1 MWLPALISL
10 LVLALSSLS
19 YVLGYD
25 WFNLLPANDTLGT
38 IISSVSFTGSIHG
51 VFISLIVLAI
61 HSATTARQC
70 WRHLLCILPVL
81 SVAILLAW
89 GLKNLIAEPRPNV
102 AMLQQAGLLSQDYY
116 QQDHDDKISTMEAAL
131 SQALTVPEFV
141 KRDWV
146 METGY
151 AMPSIHTVIALTL
164 GLYFFAIFRRDQ
176 RHRTAWALLC
186 WAYIVCYS
194 RLLLNVHRPE
204 DLIVG
209 AVIASLA
216 AAMGFKILQNKE
228 HKDQLRIKARA
239 EKLAEAHRSTG
250 VTRD

>member
-1 MWLPALISL
+1 MWSPALISL
-10 LVLALSSLS
+10 LVLAFSALS

-25 WFNLLPANDTLGT
+25 WFNLLPENDILGS
-38 IISSVSFTGSIHG
+38 IISLVSFTGSIHG

-70 WRHLLCILPVL
+70 WRHLLCIIPVL

-89 GLKNLIAEPRPNV
+89 GLKQMIAEPRPNV
-102 AMLQQAGLLSQDYY
+102 EMLQQAGLLSHDYY
-116 QQDHDDKISTMEAAL
+116 QQDQADKMSSMEAAL
-131 SQALTVPEFV
+131 NQALTVPEFV
-141 KRDWV
+141 KLDWI

-151 AMPSIHTVIALTL
+151 SMPSIHTVIAMTL

-176 RHRTAWALLC
+176 RHRTAWALLV

-194 RLLLNVHRPE
+194 RLLLHVHRPE
-204 DLIVG
+204 DLIIG
-209 AVIASLA
+209 GIIAALA
-216 AAMGFKILQNKE
+216 ASVGFKLLQNKE
-228 HKDQLRIKARA
+228 LKDEQRKQARA
-239 EKLAEAHRSTG
+239 EKLAAANSSTG